1 MPYSYSIALI
11 FLVAGFT
18 QGVSGFGSALV
29 AMPFLLLVIDVKIAV
44 PLCML
49 NGLVMTFYLSM
60 QLRKN
65 VEWRK
70 ILPLF
75 IGCVPG
81 IFVGAWFLKE
91 ADSDRIQ
98 ALLGAMIAG
107 YALFNLILKPA
118 PRKIKGCWAYMA
130 GFLTGVIGSAFS
142 AGGPP
147 TIIYT
152 TLTGWNKDDI
162 KATLSSFFFVSG
174 VFIAAAHVITGL
186 TTTVVLKYFGQS
198 VLAVLAGVWAGS
210 VCYGKIRQKTYM
222 KIILNLLLAMGVMMI
237 FRSW

>member
-1 MPYSYSIALI
+1 MSNSLIIALI
-11 FLVAGFT
+11 FLAAGFT

-44 PLCML
+44 PLCIL
-49 NGLVMTFYLSM
+49 NGLVIAFYLSV
-60 QLRKN
+60 QLRRY

-70 ILPLF
+70 IWPLL

-81 IFVGAWFLKE
+81 IIAGVWFLKE
-91 ADSDRIQ
+91 ADNDWIQ
-98 ALLGAMIAG
+98 VLLGAMIAS
-107 YALFNLILKPA
+107 YALYNLMLKPA
-118 PRKIKGCWAYMA
+118 PRIIKGGWAYVA

-174 VFIAAAHVITGL
+174 VFIAAAHVVTGL
-186 TTTVVLKYFGQS
+186 TTIVVLKYFGQS
-198 VLAVLAGVWAGS
+198 VLAVLTGVWAGS
-210 VCYGKIRQKTYM
+210 VCYDKIKQKTYM

>member
-1 MPYSYSIALI
+1 MPHSYSIALI
-11 FLVAGFT
+11 FLAAGFT

-29 AMPFLLLVIDVKIAV
+29 AMPFLLLVIDIKIAV

-49 NGLVMTFYLSM
+49 NGLVITFYLSI
-60 QLRKN
+60 QLRRY

-81 IFVGAWFLKE
+81 IFAGAWFLKE
-91 ADSDRIQ
+91 TASNQIQ
-98 ALLGAMIAG
+98 VLLGIMIAG
-107 YALFNLILKPA
+107 YALYNLILRPA
-118 PRKIKGCWAYMA
+118 PRKIKEGWAYVA

-147 TIIYT
+147 AIIYT

-174 VFIAAAHVITGL
+174 LFIAAAHFATGL
-186 TTTVVLKYFGQS
+186 TTTIVLKYFGQS

-210 VCYGKIRQKTYM
+210 LCYDKIRQETYM
-222 KIILNLLLAMGVMMI
+222 KIILTLLLAMGVMII